1 MIVSDTEFLVSIAE
15 RLGSAVDFREIL
27 DAVFRFVSGNLRIS
41 RMSLI
46 AFDDPKDRW
55 KVVAQQDA
63 EGCDVRTAPS
73 QGRITPELR
82 SVAARFARSA
92 SVVGDYRATPDSAAI
107 YQLGE
112 GGMRSGVHVFMHSGG
127 LLTGGFF
134 VQHAEAGSYA
144 ERDGLFV
151 YAVAQAVGPVLEE
164 WNWASEDIEP
174 KARRAPYATP
184 AGSAADIADG
194 STCIVGSCDSMQRL
208 DEEIKS
214 VAPTEATALI
224 LGETG
229 TGKEL
234 VARRIFVLSHRRD
247 KPYIAVNCAA
257 LSPDLVASELFGHVA
272 GAFTGATSAHKGRFE
287 LADGGTLFLDEVGD
301 LPIQTQV
308 KLLRTLE
315 SGEFQKVGG
324 NKTLTTDV
332 RVIAATHRDLKEMAA
347 QGRFRADLF
356 YRLNVFPIRLSPL
369 RERGDDIRALAHH
382 FVHLCAKKMDRSPP
396 TINESAVEA
405 LQCYAWMGNV
415 RELRNVMERAVI
427 LSNYGTIGCEHLP
440 TALTVSDDSDAWT
453 DAQLPAGHIRIAPSD
468 ATAKSPPTMARVDY
482 ETVMT
487 LEDAVR
493 VHILKALGASRGKV
507 SGKGG
512 AADLLGINPK
522 TLESKMRKLGIQRRW
537 A

>member
-1 MIVSDTEFLVSIAE
+1 MIVSDTKFLVNIAE

-27 DAVFRFVSGNLRIS
+27 DAVFRFVSGNLSVS

-46 AFDDPKDRW
+46 AFDDSTDRW
-55 KVVAQQDA
+55 KVVAQQGD
-63 EGCDVRTAPS
+63 ESYDGKILPS
-73 QGRITPELR
+73 QGQITPELR
-82 SVAARFARSA
+82 SVSARFARSA
-92 SVVGDYRATPDSAAI
+92 SVVDDYRTTPDSTSI
-107 YQLGE
+107 QQLGDDD
-112 GGMRSGVHVFMHSGG
+112 MRSGVHAFLHSDGH
-127 LLTGGFF
+127 LTGGLF
-134 VQHAEAGSYA
+134 VQHTKAGTYG

-151 YAVAQAVGPVLEE
+151 YAVAQAVRPVLEQ
-164 WNWASEDIEP
+164 WDWAAGDKEP
-174 KARRAPYATP
+174 KVEVPRATKAVCPEII
-184 AGSAADIADG
+184 DDG
-194 STCIVGSCDSMQRL
+194 SICIIGSSDCMRRL
-208 DEEIKS
+208 DEEIRS

-234 VARRIFVLSHRRD
+234 VARKIFELSGRRG

-272 GAFTGATSAHKGRFE
+272 GAFTGATSSHKGRFE
-287 LADGGTLFLDEVGD
+287 LADGGTLFLDEIGD

-324 NKTLTTDV
+324 TKTLTTDV
-332 RVIAATHRDLKEMAA
+332 RVIAATHRDIEEMAA

-369 RERGDDIRALAHH
+369 RERGDDICELASY
-382 FVHLCAKKMDRSPP
+382 FVQLCAKKMDKAPP
-396 TINESAVEA
+396 IINQTAIEA
-405 LQCYAWMGNV
+405 LRCYTWMGNV
-415 RELRNVMERAVI
+415 RELRNVMERAMI
-427 LSNYGTIGCEHLP
+427 LSNYRTIGREHLP
-440 TALTVSDDSDAWT
+440 PALAVSDDSDVWT
-453 DAQLPAGHIRIAPSD
+453 DAQLPAGHIRIAPTE
-468 ATAKSPPTMARVDY
+468 ATGQSPPTITRVDY

-487 LEDAVR
+487 LEDAMR
-493 VHILKALGASRGKV
+493 VHILKALRASRGKV
-507 SGKGG
+507 SGRGG

>member
-1 MIVSDTEFLVSIAE
+1 MIVSDTEFLVNIAE

-27 DAVFRFVSGNLRIS
+27 DAVFVFVSGNLRVS
-41 RMSLI
+41 RTSLI
-46 AFDDPKDRW
+46 AFDDPSGRW
-55 KVVAQQDA
+55 RVVAQQGA
-63 EGCDVRTAPS
+63 EGLDDRGIPS
-73 QGRITPELR
+73 QGLITPELR
-82 SVAARFARSA
+82 SVSARFARSA
-92 SVVGDYRATPDSAAI
+92 FVVEDYRATPDSEAVHT
-107 YQLGE
+107 LGE
-112 GGMRSGVHVFMHSGG
+112 GRMRSGVHVFMHSGG
-127 LLTGGFF
+127 LLKGGFL
-134 VQHAEAGSYA
+134 VQHTEAGIYA

-151 YAVAQAVGPVLEE
+151 YAVAQAVAQVLEQ
-164 WNWASEDIEP
+164 WDWASEGSNPEAYCVP
-174 KARRAPYATP
+174 HASV
-184 AGSAADIADG
+184 AGHAKDVADG
-194 STCIVGSCDSMQRL
+194 STRLVGSSDTMRRL
-208 DEEIKS
+208 DEEVRS

-234 VARRIFVLSHRRD
+234 VARRVFELSRRRD

-324 NKTLTTDV
+324 SKTLTTDV
-332 RVIAATHRDLKEMAA
+332 RVIAATHRDLEGMAA
-347 QGRFRADLF
+347 EGRFRADLF
-356 YRLNVFPIRLSPL
+356 YRLNVFPIRLAPL
-369 RERGDDIRALAHH
+369 RERGDDIRELAHH
-382 FVHLCAKKMDRSPP
+382 FVHGCAKKMNRPQP
-396 TINESAVEA
+396 AISAEAIEA
-405 LQCYAWMGNV
+405 LSRYSWMGNV

-427 LSNYGTIGCEHLP
+427 VSNYGTIGREHLP
-440 TALTVSDDSDAWT
+440 PAVAVDYDSDVWT
-453 DAQLPAGHIRIAPSD
+453 DAKLPAGHIRIAPTEAGSE
-468 ATAKSPPTMARVDY
+468 SPPTMARVDY

-487 LEDAVR
+487 LEDAMR
-493 VHILKALGASRGKV
+493 VHILKALSVSGGKV

-522 TLESKMRKLGIQRRW
+522 TLESKIRKLGIQRRW